1 MVEVLDWILMHPLA
15 ACIIGLFMI
24 GMFGKFH
31 LVENTYKNYYTNDN
45 EDKEENDE
53 D

>member
-15 ACIIGLFMI
+15 SCIIALFLMGI
-24 GMFGKFH
+24 FGRIRF
-31 LVENTYKNYYTNDN
+31 VEKTYNYYTNDN
-45 EDKEENDE
+45 ENKEENNE